1 MHKEAGSTEVLCSL
15 QAHRERFPPPCS
27 LAQRNSLILLCRGQ
41 AGCESARTI
50 PRLQGTCVGAPPA
63 CPWLPMGARG
73 DSRDSGEQDRA
84 VPGCRQ
90 LKTLQKAEGEGSS
103 GLVGK

>member
-15 QAHRERFPPPCS
+15 RAHRERFPPPCS

-63 CPWLPMGARG
+63 CPWLSMGARG
-73 DSRDSGEQDRA
+73 DSGEQDRA

-90 LKTLQKAEGEGSS
+90 LKALQKAEGEGSS
-103 GLVGK
+103 RLVGK